1 MLPYR
6 DSRIIRTT
14 LLAFFLLLLVYG
26 YYETRNVFFGPEL
39 TLPEEMITA
48 YEPYATISGRAER
61 ISELRLNG
69 TQIPVT
75 ESGAFSEV
83 YGLAEGSNRLI
94 FEARDARGRT
104 TRKTVDIVYIPPAT
118 QEQ

>member
-6 DSRIIRTT
+6 DSRIIRAT
-14 LLAFFLLLLVYG
+14 LLAFFVLLLAYA
-26 YYETRNVFFGPEL
+26 YYETRNILSGPQL
-39 TLPEEMITA
+39 TLSEEMITV

-69 TQIPVT
+69 AQIPVT
-75 ESGAFSEV
+75 ESGEFSEV

-94 FEARDARGRT
+94 FEASDARGRT
-104 TRKTVDIVYIPPAT
+104 TRKTVDIVYIPQAVAAH
-118 QEQ
+118 